1 MTRRTEAAFWSYLSD
16 VMSPYWAAQRHE
28 DRYTKGIPDVSY
40 SMSRVNG
47 WIELKSV
54 TIEPEKIVQ
63 VPHFTNDQR
72 QWLKRHGR
80 RGGNCYV
87 FIEAR
92 YKHRPHITYLLI
104 PHSRIDRVGES
115 TIVELIDASEYH
127 SHNRIDAGQLIKSLL

>member
-47 WIELKSV
+47 WIELKSITV
-54 TIEPEKIVQ
+54 DLKSIIKI
-63 VPHFTNDQR
+63 PHFTNDQR

-80 RGGNCYV
+80 RGGNCYL
-87 FIEAR
+87 FIEANHKTNR
-92 YKHRPHITYLLI
+92 TYILI
-104 PHSRIDRVGES
+104 P
-115 TIVELIDASEYH
+115 
-127 SHNRIDAGQLIKSLL
+127 HNRIDVVGESNFLQLLEAAQYYSDNRIDVGRLIKALL